1 MQATAAVAKVDG
13 CPVSGFRGLVFD
25 LDGTL
30 LDSERR
36 YREAFRTALAQ
47 FGFTLSD
54 DLYRE
59 IVGISMRDR
68 RAVLE
73 RWLGVR
79 FPFDDFKRHYAT
91 LKAEILAVGVPARP
105 GAAALISDLFNTG
118 AALAVATSATRKTAF
133 GLLDS
138 NGLTPYFDAVVTR
151 NDVEAGKPA
160 PETHLRAAELLGLPP
175 AACLALEDSKVGL
188 LAARRAGMQT
198 LMVVDTVPA
207 SRSLRGVADAVAD
220 DIHMVAR
227 IVRPALNS
235 ARGSGSPARRSG
247 RLSSPSRKLQIV
259 IIGLTISSSWGN
271 GHATTYRSL
280 ARGLA
285 GAGHSVVFFEH
296 DKPWY
301 RDHRDLADPA
311 YAQVHYY
318 QSAAALAQTWTSTIR
333 DADLVIVGS
342 YVPDGIEVC
351 DVVQRIA
358 RGVTAFYDIDTPV
371 TLRALAD
378 NSCPYLSRAA
388 IANFD
393 VYLSFTGGP
402 ILRTFERTYGARLA
416 LPLYCSVDASLSHA
430 PVKASLPRWDLGY
443 LGTYS
448 PDRQPAVDNLLCR
461 PAQSW
466 TSGRFVVAGPLYP
479 LELAWPDNVERIE
492 HAPPATHAQFYGAQ
506 RYTLNVTRADMK
518 TWGYSPSVRLFE
530 AAACGTPI
538 VSDSW
543 PGLAT
548 LFRPGEEILLASST
562 REMLDILRNV
572 SDDRRL
578 AIAARARDRVLA
590 NHTGEHRAAELASVA
605 SDLLD
610 KRRPVTGPS

>member
-1 MQATAAVAKVDG
+1 MQATAAVARADG
-13 CPVSGFRGLVFD
+13 CAFRGLRGFIFD

-36 YREAFRTALAQ
+36 YREALRAALTQ

-54 DLYRE
+54 ALCRE
-59 IVGISMRDR
+59 LVGISTRDR
-68 RAVLE
+68 QAILE
-73 RWLGVR
+73 RWLGAG
-79 FPFDDFKRHYAT
+79 FPFDDFKQHYAA
-91 LKAEILAVGVPARP
+91 LKAEILAVGVPARE
-105 GAAALISDLFNTG
+105 GAVALISNLFENG
-118 AALAVATSATRKTAF
+118 AALAVATSATRRTAF
-133 GLLDS
+133 RLLDAS
-138 NGLTPYFDAVVTR
+138 GLTPYFDLVATR
-151 NDVEAGKPA
+151 DDVDAGKPA
-160 PETHLRAAELLGLPP
+160 PATHLRAAELLGLPP

-188 LAARRAGMQT
+188 LAARRAGMRT

-207 SRSLRGVADAVAD
+207 SPSLRGIADAVAD
-220 DIHMVAR
+220 DIHMVAQ
-227 IVRPALNS
+227 IVCPALNS

-285 GAGHSVVFFEH
+285 EAGHSVVFFEH

-301 RDHRDLADPA
+301 RDHRDLVDPA

-351 DVVQRIA
+351 DLVQRIA

-378 NSCPYLSRAA
+378 ESCSYLSRAA
-388 IANFD
+388 VANFD

-402 ILRTFERTYGARLA
+402 ILRTFERTFGARLA
-416 LPLYCSVDASLSHA
+416 LPLYCSVDASQYHA
-430 PVKASLPRWDLGY
+430 PADASLPRWDLGY

-448 PDRQPAVDNLLCR
+448 PDRQPAVDDLLCR
-461 PAQSW
+461 PAETW

-479 LELAWPDNVERIE
+479 PELAWPDNVERIE

-506 RYTLNVTRADMK
+506 RYTLNVTREDMK
-518 TWGYSPSVRLFE
+518 VWGYSPSVRLFE

-538 VSDSW
+538 VSDAW

-548 LFRPGEEILLASST
+548 LFRPGEEILLASSA

-572 SDDRRL
+572 SEDRRL
-578 AIAARARDRVLA
+578 SIAARARERVLA

-610 KRRPVTGPS
+610 RRRPVTRQS